1 MSKIPDIKEAA
12 MSFEEKLT
20 WVNATTTVI
29 VVLVY
34 AWIVSGQLAATPVA
48 EIDYQG
54 PMVVA
59 VIAMILLTIAGAIV
73 TAIGTAI
80 SAEITSPGS
89 AENLDI
95 DRSDERDKSIS
106 RRGDLVGYYVSSV
119 LMIGALALT
128 MIRAEY
134 FWIAN
139 SIFAAFII
147 AGLTSSAVKLVSYR
161 RGF

>member
-1 MSKIPDIKEAA
+1 

-29 VVLVY
+29 VVLGY
-34 AWIVSGQLAATPVA
+34 AWVVAGQLAATPVA
-48 EIDYQG
+48 EIAYQG

-59 VIAMILLTIAGAIV
+59 VVAMIRLTIAGAIV
-73 TAIGTAI
+73 TAIVTAI
-80 SAEITSPGS
+80 SAEIASPGS
-89 AENLDI
+89 AGNHDI
-95 DRSDERDKSIS
+95 DRSDERDKYIS
-106 RRGDLVGYYVSSV
+106 RRGDLIGYYVSSV
-119 LMIGALALT
+119 LIVGALALT
-128 MIRAEY
+128 MVQAEY

>member
-1 MSKIPDIKEAA
+1 

-34 AWIVSGQLAATPVA
+34 AWIVGGQISSTPVT
-48 EIDYQG
+48 EIPYQP
-54 PMVVA
+54 PMIVA
-59 VIAMILLTIAGAIV
+59 AVAIIVLTIIGAII
-73 TAIGTAI
+73 TAIG
-80 SAEITSPGS
+80 SAVTIEITGEGS
-89 AENLDI
+89 VDDI

-106 RRGDLVGYYVSSV
+106 RRGDIAGFYVSSV
-119 LMIGALALT
+119 LMLGVLGIT
-128 MIRAEY
+128 MLEVPY

-139 SIFAAFII
+139 AMFAAFVI
-147 AGLTSSAVKLVSYR
+147 AGLTSSAVKLAAYR